1 MLCGCSFSQQRGGR
15 ELEDKL
21 LLPAETHLSLGSN
34 FFESVIV
41 QAAASGLMNVLD
53 YLSAHVLTCL
63 VPAFLIAG
71 AITVFVRKDSVLR
84 LFGSEVPKYKSYPVA
99 SVSGTILAVCSCTI
113 LPLFSGIY
121 RRGSGIGPA
130 SAFLYSGPAINILA
144 VIYTARVLGLDLG
157 AARALAAVGLA
168 ILIGVSMSI
177 IFRKQS
183 RPAEVPGPRQR
194 VAGTSV
200 ESGPSPLALI
210 VLLVAVLV
218 VGTWK
223 MQASLKVAGVLVIGA
238 IATSHLARSYKMDL
252 VMEWLR
258 ESWDLARKIFPVLIL
273 GTFVV
278 GFVSY
283 YLPPETFR
291 AYLGGNSISACF
303 LGSVIG
309 AILYMPTLLE
319 VPIIGTTFGYTSGVM
334 GFGPALSLLLAGPA
348 VSLPS
353 MLVLCRIFGLRK
365 TAAYVLLVVAFS
377 TLAGFLI
384 GSSL

>member
-1 MLCGCSFSQQRGGR
+1 MSSYAAAMRARC
-15 ELEDKL
+15 
-21 LLPAETHLSLGSN
+21 SLGCRKDRFLFNSI
-34 FFESVIV
+34 FVELMIL
-41 QAAASGLMNVLD
+41 QAVASGLLNVAE

-84 LFGSEVPKYKSYPVA
+84 LFGSDVPKYKSYSVA

-113 LPLFSGIY
+113 LPLFAGIY

-130 SAFLYSGPAINILA
+130 SAFLYSGPAINLLA
-144 VIYTARVLGLDLG
+144 VVYTARVLGLDLG
-157 AARALAAVGLA
+157 VARAFAAIVLS
-168 ILIGVSMSI
+168 ILIGVSMSM

-183 RPAEVPGPRQR
+183 GPAGGPRPRQR
-194 VAGTSV
+194 VVETSV
-200 ESGPSPLALI
+200 DSGPSPLPLI
-210 VLLVAVLV
+210 ALLVAVLV

-223 MQASLKVAGVLVIGA
+223 MQAAFKMTGIFVIGA
-238 IATSHLARSYKMDL
+238 IAVSHLARSYTMDL
-252 VMEWLR
+252 VADWLR
-258 ESWDLARKIFPVLIL
+258 ESWELARKIFPVLVL

-291 AYLGGNSISACF
+291 PYLGGNSLSACF

-319 VPIIGTTFGYTSGVM
+319 VPIIGTTFGYNSGFM

-353 MLVLCRIFGLRK
+353 MLVLCRILGVRK
-365 TAAYVLLVVAFS
+365 TGVYILLVVVFS
-377 TLAGFLI
+377 TLAGYLI
-384 GSSL
+384 GSYV